1 MISFVSRNLKVFF
14 RDKTAVFFSLLAVLI
29 VLGLYIFFLGDVWV
43 DSFPNIKGVKNLMN
57 CWIIAGLIGVTS
69 VTANMGA
76 FGTMIEDKSKNKIKD
91 FYVSPIKKS
100 KIVGGYIISSF
111 IVGSMMSVVTLIISQ
126 IYLVYSGVDVLNF
139 KELTEVFL
147 IILMTS
153 LSNSAMI
160 LFIVSLFN
168 SEMILF
174 IVSLF
179 SSEKAFST
187 ASTIVGTL
195 IGFITGIYLP
205 ISMLPDSVQIIVKL
219 FPTSHGISILR
230 QIFMKKQMDIS
241 FADVPTN
248 YINEFKESMGVVYY
262 INDKLVSN
270 TTSVFILIAS
280 TIIFFFLAVLILY
293 KKKK

>member
-14 RDKTAVFFSLLAVLI
+14 RDKTAAFFSLLAVLI

-69 VTANMGA
+69 VTAYMGA

-153 LSNSAMI
+153 LSNSA
-160 LFIVSLFN
+160 
-168 SEMILF
+168 MILF

-270 TTSVFILIAS
+270 TASVFILIAS

>member
-29 VLGLYIFFLGDVWV
+29 VLGLYIFFLCDVWV

-160 LFIVSLFN
+160 LFIVSLF
-168 SEMILF
+168 
-174 IVSLF
+174 

>member
-29 VLGLYIFFLGDVWV
+29 VLGLYIFFLGDVWI

-160 LFIVSLFN
+160 LFIVSLF
-168 SEMILF
+168 
-174 IVSLF
+174 

-219 FPTSHGISILR
+219 VPTSHGISILR

>member
-57 CWIIAGLIGVTS
+57 CWIIAELIGVTS

-91 FYVSPIKKS
+91 FYVLPIKKS

-153 LSNSAMI
+153 LSNSA
-160 LFIVSLFN
+160 
-168 SEMILF
+168 MILF

-270 TTSVFILIAS
+270 TTSIFILIAS
-280 TIIFFFLAVLILY
+280 TIIFFSLAVLVLY
-293 KKKK
+293 RKKK

>member
-126 IYLVYSGVDVLNF
+126 IYLVYSGVYVLNF

-160 LFIVSLFN
+160 LFIVSLF
-168 SEMILF
+168 
-174 IVSLF
+174 

-187 ASTIVGTL
+187 ASTIIGTL

>member
-57 CWIIAGLIGVTS
+57 CWIIAGLIGVIS

-126 IYLVYSGVDVLNF
+126 IYLVYSGVYVLNF

-153 LSNSAMI
+153 LSNSA
-160 LFIVSLFN
+160 
-168 SEMILF
+168 MILF

>member
-29 VLGLYIFFLGDVWV
+29 VLGLYIFFLGDVWI

-57 CWIIAGLIGVTS
+57 CWIIAELIGVTS

-160 LFIVSLFN
+160 LFIVSLF
-168 SEMILF
+168 
-174 IVSLF
+174 

-270 TTSVFILIAS
+270 TASVFILIAS

>member
-14 RDKTAVFFSLLAVLI
+14 RYKTAVFFSLLAVLI

-160 LFIVSLFN
+160 LFIVSLF
-168 SEMILF
+168 
-174 IVSLF
+174 

>member
-76 FGTMIEDKSKNKIKD
+76 FGTMIVDKSKNKIKD

-153 LSNSAMI
+153 LSNSA
-160 LFIVSLFN
+160 
-168 SEMILF
+168 MILF

-270 TTSVFILIAS
+270 TASVFILIAS

>member
-57 CWIIAGLIGVTS
+57 CWIIAELIGVTS

-160 LFIVSLFN
+160 LFIVSLF
-168 SEMILF
+168 
-174 IVSLF
+174 

-270 TTSVFILIAS
+270 KASVFILIAS

>member
-1 MISFVSRNLKVFF
+1 MISFVRRNLKVFF

-57 CWIIAGLIGVTS
+57 CWIMAGLIGVTS

-160 LFIVSLFN
+160 LFIVSLF
-168 SEMILF
+168 
-174 IVSLF
+174 

-270 TTSVFILIAS
+270 TTSIFILIAS

>member
-126 IYLVYSGVDVLNF
+126 IYLVYSGGDVLNF

-153 LSNSAMI
+153 LSNSA
-160 LFIVSLFN
+160 
-168 SEMILF
+168 MILF

>member
-160 LFIVSLFN
+160 LFIVSLF
-168 SEMILF
+168 
-174 IVSLF
+174 

-187 ASTIVGTL
+187 ASTIVGIL

>member
-14 RDKTAVFFSLLAVLI
+14 RDKTAVFFSLLAVFI

-57 CWIIAGLIGVTS
+57 CWIMAGLIGVTS

-111 IVGSMMSVVTLIISQ
+111 IVGSMMSVVTLIMSQ

-153 LSNSAMI
+153 LSNSA
-160 LFIVSLFN
+160 
-168 SEMILF
+168 MILF

-270 TTSVFILIAS
+270 TASVFILIAS
-280 TIIFFFLAVLILY
+280 TIIFFSLAVLILY

>member
-57 CWIIAGLIGVTS
+57 CWIISELIGVTS

-91 FYVSPIKKS
+91 FYVLPIKKW

-153 LSNSAMI
+153 LSNSA
-160 LFIVSLFN
+160 
-168 SEMILF
+168 MILF

-270 TTSVFILIAS
+270 TTSIFILIAS

>member
-14 RDKTAVFFSLLAVLI
+14 RDKTAVSFSLLAVLI

-57 CWIIAGLIGVTS
+57 CWIIAELIGVTS

-91 FYVSPIKKS
+91 FYVLPIKKW

-153 LSNSAMI
+153 LSNSA
-160 LFIVSLFN
+160 
-168 SEMILF
+168 MILF

-270 TTSVFILIAS
+270 TTSIFILIAS

>member
-160 LFIVSLFN
+160 LFIVSLF
-168 SEMILF
+168 
-174 IVSLF
+174 

-270 TTSVFILIAS
+270 TTIVFILIAS
-280 TIIFFFLAVLILY
+280 TIIFYFLAVLILY

>member
-57 CWIIAGLIGVTS
+57 CWIIAELIGVTS

-91 FYVSPIKKS
+91 FYVLPIKKS

-153 LSNSAMI
+153 LSNSA
-160 LFIVSLFN
+160 
-168 SEMILF
+168 MILF

-270 TTSVFILIAS
+270 TASVFILIAS

>member
-14 RDKTAVFFSLLAVLI
+14 RDKTAVYFSLLAVLI

-160 LFIVSLFN
+160 LFIVSLF
-168 SEMILF
+168 
-174 IVSLF
+174 

>member
-14 RDKTAVFFSLLAVLI
+14 RDKTAVFFSLLAVFI
-29 VLGLYIFFLGDVWV
+29 VLGLYVFFLGDVWV
-43 DSFPNIKGVKNLMN
+43 KSFSNIKGVKNLMN
-57 CWIIAGLIGVTS
+57 CWIMAGLIGVTS

-76 FGTMIEDKSKNKIKD
+76 FGMMIEDKSKNKIKD

-111 IVGSMMSVVTLIISQ
+111 IVGSMMSVLTLIISQ
-126 IYLVYSGVDVLNF
+126 IYLAYSGVDVLNF
-139 KELTEVFL
+139 KELIEVFL
-147 IILMTS
+147 VILITS

-168 SEMILF
+168 
-174 IVSLF
+174 
-179 SSEKAFST
+179 SEKAFST

-241 FADVPTN
+241 FADIPTN
-248 YINEFKESMGVVYY
+248 YIDEFKESMGVIYY
-262 INDKLVSN
+262 INDKLISN
-270 TTSVFILIAS
+270 TTSIFILIVS
-280 TIIFFFLAVLILY
+280 TIIFFSLAVLVLY
-293 KKKK
+293 RKKK

>member
-111 IVGSMMSVVTLIISQ
+111 IVGSMMSVMTLIISQ

-153 LSNSAMI
+153 LSNSA
-160 LFIVSLFN
+160 
-168 SEMILF
+168 MILF

-230 QIFMKKQMDIS
+230 QIFMRKQMDIS

>member
-29 VLGLYIFFLGDVWV
+29 VLGLYIFFLGDVWI

-160 LFIVSLFN
+160 LFIVSLF
-168 SEMILF
+168 
-174 IVSLF
+174 

-205 ISMLPDSVQIIVKL
+205 ISMLPDSVQIKVKL

>member
-29 VLGLYIFFLGDVWV
+29 VLGLYIFFSGDVWV

-57 CWIIAGLIGVTS
+57 CWIMAGLIGVTS

-160 LFIVSLFN
+160 LFIVSLF
-168 SEMILF
+168 
-174 IVSLF
+174 

-270 TTSVFILIAS
+270 TASVFILIAS

>member
-111 IVGSMMSVVTLIISQ
+111 IVGSMMSVVTLIMSQ

-147 IILMTS
+147 IILITS
-153 LSNSAMI
+153 LSNSA
-160 LFIVSLFN
+160 
-168 SEMILF
+168 MILF

>member
-14 RDKTAVFFSLLAVLI
+14 REKTAVFLSLLAVLI
-29 VLGLYIFFLGDVWV
+29 VLGLYIFFLGDVWI

-160 LFIVSLFN
+160 LFIVSLF
-168 SEMILF
+168 
-174 IVSLF
+174 

-270 TTSVFILIAS
+270 TASVFILIAS

>member
-29 VLGLYIFFLGDVWV
+29 VLGLYIFFLGDVWI

-91 FYVSPIKKS
+91 FYVLPIKKS

-153 LSNSAMI
+153 LSNSA
-160 LFIVSLFN
+160 
-168 SEMILF
+168 MILF

-270 TTSVFILIAS
+270 TASVFILIAS

>member
-29 VLGLYIFFLGDVWV
+29 ILGLYIFFLGDVWV

-160 LFIVSLFN
+160 LFIVSLF
-168 SEMILF
+168 
-174 IVSLF
+174 

-270 TTSVFILIAS
+270 TTSIFILIAS

>member
-29 VLGLYIFFLGDVWV
+29 VLGLYIFFLGDVWI

-160 LFIVSLFN
+160 LFIVSLF
-168 SEMILF
+168 
-174 IVSLF
+174 

-270 TTSVFILIAS
+270 TASVFILIAS

-293 KKKK
+293 KKKN

>member
-29 VLGLYIFFLGDVWV
+29 VLGLYIFFLGDVWI

-111 IVGSMMSVVTLIISQ
+111 IVGSMMSVVTLIISL

-153 LSNSAMI
+153 LSNSA
-160 LFIVSLFN
+160 
-168 SEMILF
+168 MILF

-270 TTSVFILIAS
+270 TASVFILIAS

>member
-29 VLGLYIFFLGDVWV
+29 VLGLYIFFLGDVWI

-126 IYLVYSGVDVLNF
+126 IYLVYSGVYVLNF

-153 LSNSAMI
+153 LSNSA
-160 LFIVSLFN
+160 
-168 SEMILF
+168 MILF

-270 TTSVFILIAS
+270 TTSIFILIAS
-280 TIIFFFLAVLILY
+280 TIIFFSLAVLILY

>member
-126 IYLVYSGVDVLNF
+126 IYLVYSGVYVLNF

-153 LSNSAMI
+153 LSNSA
-160 LFIVSLFN
+160 
-168 SEMILF
+168 MILF

-205 ISMLPDSVQIIVKL
+205 ISMLPDSVQII
-219 FPTSHGISILR
+219 PNITW
-230 QIFMKKQMDIS
+230 
-241 FADVPTN
+241 N
-248 YINEFKESMGVVYY
+248 
-262 INDKLVSN
+262 
-270 TTSVFILIAS
+270 
-280 TIIFFFLAVLILY
+280 
-293 KKKK
+293 

>member
-57 CWIIAGLIGVTS
+57 CWIIAELIGVTS

-91 FYVSPIKKS
+91 FYVLPIKKS

-153 LSNSAMI
+153 LSNSA
-160 LFIVSLFN
+160 
-168 SEMILF
+168 MILF

-270 TTSVFILIAS
+270 TTSIFILIAS
-280 TIIFFFLAVLILY
+280 TIIFFFLAVLVLY
-293 KKKK
+293 RKKK

>member
-160 LFIVSLFN
+160 LFIVSLF
-168 SEMILF
+168 
-174 IVSLF
+174 

-270 TTSVFILIAS
+270 TASVFILIAS
-280 TIIFFFLAVLILY
+280 TIIFFFLAVLILD

>member
-160 LFIVSLFN
+160 LFIVSLF
-168 SEMILF
+168 
-174 IVSLF
+174 

-219 FPTSHGISILR
+219 FQTSHGISILR

-270 TTSVFILIAS
+270 TTSIFILIAS
-280 TIIFFFLAVLILY
+280 TIIFFSLAVLILY

>member
-160 LFIVSLFN
+160 LFIVSLF
-168 SEMILF
+168 
-174 IVSLF
+174 

-280 TIIFFFLAVLILY
+280 TIIFFSLAVLILY

>member
-57 CWIIAGLIGVTS
+57 CWIIAELIGVTS

-91 FYVSPIKKS
+91 FYVLPIKKW

-153 LSNSAMI
+153 LSNSA
-160 LFIVSLFN
+160 
-168 SEMILF
+168 MILF

-270 TTSVFILIAS
+270 TTSIFILIAS